1 MFDVIISGGTLV
13 DGSGA
18 AIRGLKETF
27 RYSSPRSSNCSSY
40 QGCRI
45 RRFSDSKGIH

>member
-18 AIRGLKETF
+18 RPRPRGVREL
-27 RYSSPRSSNCSSY
+27 RACS
-40 QGCRI
+40 R
-45 RRFSDSKGIH
+45 